1 MRGDAER
8 QANIM
13 LAVTPDSFIPDDH
26 PIRRIK
32 PIVDS
37 ALQQLSGLFDTMYAT
52 SGRPSIPPEH
62 LLKASLLIALYS
74 IRSER
79 QFCERLRYDLLFK
92 WFLDLNISDEP
103 FDASTFSK
111 NRERLLA
118 ADVARAFFAE
128 VVAEAKRRRLLSAE
142 HFTVDGTL
150 LEAWASLKS
159 YRPRD
164 EQEPPPGGRNPDVD
178 FRGRRRSRDTHSSST
193 DPEARLYTK
202 GSGQTAKLSY
212 LGHLLTENRHGLVLD
227 VELTEANGYAQA
239 RGGGHDAGA
248 QRERLRDAGRRPWL
262 RHARLRGGTARARRD
277 AARGAERPPPQQ
289 RRGRAYHAASR
300 LAHRQSQK
308 RPSEAPG
315 ARSGGHDHE
324 AGGGFTPLLATPRP
338 RKALLRKIVEMLVQV
353 FGWMKTVGGGRKL
366 RFGSWAASATAA
378 GWSSPPPPT
387 TWCAWPGSRLPW
399 RRRSAPSGLYLN
411 PPPGPGALRSTRSQV
426 RRPRSR
432 SRRRLHAASRHSE
445 TPEGASSAP
454 C

>member
-13 LAVTPDSFIPDDH
+13 LAVTPDSFVPDDH

-37 ALQQLSGLFDTMYAT
+37 ALQRPSPLFDAMYARR
-52 SGRPSIPPEH
+52 GRPSIPPEH

-79 QFCERLRYDLLFK
+79 QFCERLRYELLFK

-118 ADVARAFFAE
+118 ADVARAFFAG
-128 VVAEAKRRRLLSAE
+128 VVGEAKRRRLLSAE

-164 EQEPPPGGRNPDVD
+164 GQEPPRGGGRNPDVD
-178 FRGRRRSRDTHSSST
+178 FRGRRRSRDTHSSGT
-193 DPEARLYTK
+193 DPQARLYTK

-212 LGHLLTENRHGLVLD
+212 MGHLLTENRHGLVLD
-227 VELTEANGYAQA
+227 VELTEANGYAEREAALTMLERSVSGCGTLGADRGYDTRDFVAALRA
-239 RGGGHDAGA
+239 RGVTPHVVQHDRRRRSAV
-248 QRERLRDAGRRPWL
+248 DGRTT
-262 RHARLRGGTARARRD
+262 RHAG
-277 AARGAERPPPQQ
+277 
-289 RRGRAYHAASR
+289 YW
-300 LAHRQSQK
+300 QSQK
-308 RPSEAPG
+308 R
-315 ARSGGHDHE
+315 
-324 AGGGFTPLLATPRP
+324 
-338 RKALLRKIVEMLVQV
+338 RKIVEQV
-353 FGWMKTVGGGRKL
+353 FGWIKTVGGGRKL
-366 RFGSWAASATAA
+366 RFVGRERNRGWLELTAA
-378 GWSSPPPPT
+378 AYNLVTHGQARGPP
-387 TWCAWPGSRLPW
+387 R
-399 RRRSAPSGLYLN
+399 RRRSAPSGR
-411 PPPGPGALRSTRSQV
+411 PGALKGTRGTSGGHHHEAGGGFQ
-426 RRPRSR
+426 
-432 SRRRLHAASRHSE
+432 AASRHSE
-445 TPEGASSAP
+445 TPEGAFSAA